1 VSTER
6 AVDAWRLSR
15 AGGADAAPDAPSSV
29 LSEAPD
35 APQIAR
41 QLIEKYGID
50 ALAFAEDRAQRAR
63 EIGDEFALDAWRDVI
78 AATRLLLR
86 RVADA

>member
-6 AVDAWRLSR
+6 AVDSWRVSR
-15 AGGADAAPDAPSSV
+15 PGGADAAPRPRSSV

-35 APQIAR
+35 AVQIAR
-41 QLIEKYGID
+41 QLTEKYGID

-63 EIGDEFALDAWRDVI
+63 EVGDQFALDAWRDVI
-78 AATRLLLR
+78 AATRRLLSK
-86 RVADA
+86 VADA